1 MRTGGDK
8 LTDFIC
14 RPPFPGHA
22 HLRIAQIRRHPEKHP
37 GREIRDREDPFWE
50 GSAPGCVRRA
60 GGPGV
65 SAECRRRRAGCGEPP
80 VWRRRHGGLPVPGL
94 HRPPGEQS
102 QRPCR
107 GPERGRGQ
115 REARAGMP
123 GGGKPRGRNAAGG
136 FCHAGEGFGFEFFRK
151 TGIMPMAS

>member
-1 MRTGGDK
+1 MWTGGDK

-14 RPPFPGHA
+14 GPPFPGHA

-50 GSAPGCVRRA
+50 GAAPGCVRRA

-80 VWRRRHGGLPVPGL
+80 GGRRRHGASRYLGRTGRRGSSPKGPAEGRSLGEGSGKRGDGL
-94 HRPPGEQS
+94 
-102 QRPCR
+102 
-107 GPERGRGQ
+107 
-115 REARAGMP
+115 P

-136 FCHAGEGFGFEFFRK
+136 FCHAGEGFEFFRK